1 MSFNAHDN
9 IVLVAPRPVR
19 LATSTYTQFHPSIV
33 HRPQPRSSEY
43 VDEELRSDQSDREP
57 ASPRLSPRSNLSS
70 EALEEFLSILRP
82 STTLLFPPTS
92 PILRATKASVAN
104 AYFPYRR
111 TPCSVSP
118 SIPAEGLG
126 LTAPDEIDKE
136 NDSQP
141 FRYFGKGPLA
151 SPVARHLTRNPFQ
164 RHASYE
170 STVTTYI
177 STGAKSP
184 SPVNASLSPAA
195 IPLPSPGPDEADL

>member
-33 HRPQPRSSEY
+33 HRPQPRSSY

>member
-33 HRPQPRSSEY
+33 HRPQPRSSVRLVSAPPDAIDRLRLGEEY

-111 TPCSVSP
+111 TPCSRMT
-118 SIPAEGLG
+118 L
-126 LTAPDEIDKE
+126 
-136 NDSQP
+136 
-141 FRYFGKGPLA
+141 
-151 SPVARHLTRNPFQ
+151 
-164 RHASYE
+164 
-170 STVTTYI
+170 
-177 STGAKSP
+177 
-184 SPVNASLSPAA
+184 SLSDT
-195 IPLPSPGPDEADL
+195 LGKDH